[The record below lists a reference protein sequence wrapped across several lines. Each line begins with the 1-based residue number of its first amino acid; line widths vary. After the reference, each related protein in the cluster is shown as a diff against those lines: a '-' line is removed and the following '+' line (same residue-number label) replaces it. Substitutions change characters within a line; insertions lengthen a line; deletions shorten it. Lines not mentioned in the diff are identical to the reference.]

1 MQLFSLIVSLILAV
15 VFCSIG
21 IYGVCFAIK
30 NKKSNPSWFQ
40 GAGVAGMFFF
50 ITIITIIDALAK
62 FENVA
67 SGKIQTGLL
76 IFTISAIIATGFF
89 VAGLIMEAKESKKKS
104 KERFAKKTAEIFDQ
118 EFQAQFPNPDL
129 IPDASRPVD
138 SILAEIGKTAQ
149 DIRDHIDSCYIAG
162 MADIE
167 RNYQKNKFAPEFVIE
182 NPVNEPVEEI
192 AKEPDN
198 ELVVV
203 P

>member
-76 IFTISAIIATGFF
+76 IFTISSIIATGFF

-104 KERFAKKTAEIFDQ
+104 KELSAKKTAEIFDQ
-118 EFQAQFPNPDL
+118 EFQAQFPNSDLKPD
-129 IPDASRPVD
+129 DSQPVD
-138 SILAEIGKTAQ
+138 SINAEINKTAQ
-149 DIRDHIDSCYIAG
+149 EIRDYIDGWFIAE
-162 MADIE
+162 MANIE
-167 RNYQKNKFAPEFVIE
+167 RVYQKDKFELKFAIE
-182 NPVNEPVEEI
+182 EPAEE
-192 AKEPDN
+192 N
-198 ELVVV
+198 VVV